1 MKMKLNLGGKGD
13 KSSRRIKPWQAVAG
27 VIALVMIP
35 TLGNTFA
42 GSIVVNTAQ
51 NVEFGQGIASTAA
64 CDSAVTIT
72 PYALY
77 DATQAGYFLDTIT
90 VSNIELRDTATVGA
104 GGNYLSCL
112 GKTFKIQVLNG
123 SNVLKSWITT
133 GVTTGSATVNST
145 SGTNT
150 ASNTTSGLTVVVSG
164 SGTAAG
170 SVEFGIDSAT
180 VLSANEVTKIL
191 IQTQ

>member
-1 MKMKLNLGGKGD
+1 MKMKLNLGGKDAKGL
-13 KSSRRIKPWQAVAG
+13 RRVKPWQAIVG
-27 VIALVMIP
+27 VIALVMVP

-42 GSIVVNTAQ
+42 GSITVNTAQ

-64 CDSAVTIT
+64 CDSNVTIT

-90 VSNIELRDTATVGA
+90 VSNIELRDTSTVGA

-112 GKTFKIQVLNG
+112 GKTFKLQVLNG
-123 SNVLKSWITT
+123 SNVLKSWVTA
-133 GVTTGSATVNST
+133 GVNTGSATVNST

-150 ASNTTSGLTVVVSG
+150 ASGVTTGLSVVVTGSG
-164 SGTAAG
+164 STTG
-170 SVEFGIDSAT
+170 SIEFGIDST
-180 VLSANEVTKIL
+180 TILSAGEVTKIL

>member
-1 MKMKLNLGGKGD
+1 MKMKLNLGGKGT
-13 KSSRRIKPWQAVAG
+13 RRVKPWQAIAG

-42 GSIVVNTAQ
+42 GQITVNTAQ

-64 CDSAVTIT
+64 CDSDVTIT

-77 DATQAGYFLDTIT
+77 VAASTNYYLDTIT
-90 VSNIELRDTATVGA
+90 VSGLELRESSTAVSNLT
-104 GGNYLSCL
+104 CL
-112 GKTFKIQVLNG
+112 GKTLKIQVLNG
-123 SNVLKSWITT
+123 SNVLQSWVTT
-133 GVTTGSATVNST
+133 GVTTGSATINAT

-150 ASNTTSGLTVVVSG
+150 LSGVTSGLTGILTG
-164 SGTAAG
+164 SGTASG
-170 SVEFGIDSAT
+170 SVELGIDSAT
-180 VLSANEVTKIL
+180 AILASNVTKIL

>member
-1 MKMKLNLGGKGD
+1 MKMKLNLGGKDAKGL
-13 KSSRRIKPWQAVAG
+13 RRVKPWQAIVG
-27 VIALVMIP
+27 VIALVMVP

-42 GSIVVNTAQ
+42 GSITVNTAQ

-64 CDSAVTIT
+64 CDSSVTIT

-77 DATQAGYFLDTIT
+77 DASQAGYFLDTIT
-90 VSNIELRDTATVGA
+90 VSGIELRDSTTAVSNLT
-104 GGNYLSCL
+104 CL
-112 GKTFKIQVLNG
+112 GKTIKIQVLNG
-123 SNVLKSWITT
+123 SNVLKSWVTA
-133 GVTTGSATVNST
+133 GVNTGSATVNST

-150 ASNTTSGLTVVVSG
+150 ASGVTSGLTVVVSG
-164 SGTAAG
+164 SGTATG

-180 VLSANEVTKIL
+180 ILSAGEVTKIL

>member
-1 MKMKLNLGGKGD
+1 MKMKLNLGGKDAKGL
-13 KSSRRIKPWQAVAG
+13 RRVKPWQAIVG
-27 VIALVMIP
+27 VIALVMVP

-42 GSIVVNTAQ
+42 GSITVNTAQ

-64 CDSAVTIT
+64 CDSNVTIT

-90 VSNIELRDTATVGA
+90 VSGIELRDSSTAASNLT
-104 GGNYLSCL
+104 CL
-112 GKTFKIQVLNG
+112 GKTIKLQVLNG
-123 SNVLKSWITT
+123 SNVLKSWVTA
-133 GVTTGSATVNST
+133 GVNTGSATVNST

-150 ASNTTSGLTVVVSG
+150 ASGVTSGLSVVVSG
-164 SGTAAG
+164 SGTATG
-170 SVEFGIDSAT
+170 SVEFGIDST
-180 VLSANEVTKIL
+180 TILSAGEVTKIL